1 MSNATLIP
9 GGDQTVYGSA
19 DQTTI
24 GDGGLQSVYGSATG
38 TMVDSGGEQAVYV
51 NGVATGTTLNAGGVQ
66 INWGTAIDTT
76 IDGGNQY
83 VWGTASGTTIL
94 SGVQHVGSGGTASDT
109 TIDSGGIGYV
119 HTGGALHDVTFAG
132 AGGTLVLDE
141 AAAFSGEIS
150 GWEDG
155 DRIALGDIDFG
166 ESTTLAYV
174 ANAGNTG
181 GTLTV
186 SDGSHVASLTLL
198 GQYTAADFALSSDG
212 YGGTVISDPGNP
224 AQAQNVLAP
233 SLYA

>member
-1 MSNATLIP
+1 M
-9 GGDQTVYGSA
+9 Q
-19 DQTTI
+19 
-24 GDGGLQSVYGSATG
+24 
-38 TMVDSGGEQAVYV
+38 YV
-51 NGVATGTTLNAGGVQ
+51 GAGG
-66 INWGTAIDTT
+66 IAN
-76 IDGGNQY
+76 
-83 VWGTASGTTIL
+83 
-94 SGVQHVGSGGTASDT
+94 DT

-186 SDGSHVASLTLL
+186 SDGSHVASLNCSASTRRRILRCRPTA
-198 GQYTAADFALSSDG
+198 TAARSSA
-212 YGGTVISDPGNP
+212 TPGWRRRTCSRP
-224 AQAQNVLAP
+224 RFMREFDRCDRTTGAEGAG
-233 SLYA
+233 